1 MKAKIL
7 SFSIF
12 SFLMLVAFLSTHS
25 GKVFNQYSFSKKVSN
40 QFSNSLLQDQKQNIS
55 ILKNHVLSNDDDNDI
70 LSFENDDD
78 DFVFA
83 GKYIFPTCY
92 LTCVLG
98 KAFILCST
106 PSKIKLPMCN
116 HFSESS
122 SPKYLLQGVFRI

>member
-12 SFLMLVAFLSTHS
+12 LFLMLVAFLSTHS
-25 GKVFNQYSFSKKVSN
+25 GKVFNQNSFSKKVSN

-55 ILKNHVLSNDDDNDI
+55 ILKNHDLSNDDDNDI

-83 GKYIFPTCY
+83 SKYIFPTRY
-92 LTCVLG
+92 LTSVLG
-98 KAFILCST
+98 KDFILCST
-106 PSKIKLPMCN
+106 PAKIKLPMCN

-122 SPKYLLQGVFRI
+122 SPKYLFQGVFRI